1 MDLVVLAGLP
11 GVGKLTV
18 GRALADVTGYRL
30 FHNHLT
36 VDLVLSLFEFGS
48 QPFVELR
55 EEVWLAAIDQAV
67 GANLGG
73 VIFTLAYDHTV
84 RDRFVD
90 QIQEIVEVT
99 GGTVRF
105 VELTCNREE
114 LERRLVLPSRAEFG
128 KLRSVKQ
135 LRSLYQ
141 IGAFDGPQ
149 LPPDRLL
156 VETTGR
162 SADEVAGQI
171 VNELSISTTN
181 GG

>member
-36 VDLVLSLFEFGS
+36 VDLALSLFKFGS

-55 EEVWLAAIDQAV
+55 EEIWLAAIERAF
-67 GANLGG
+67 GAKLKG
-73 VIFTLAYDHTV
+73 VVFTLAFDRTV

-90 QIQEIVEVT
+90 QLQEIVMLT
-99 GGTVRF
+99 GGSLRF
-105 VELTCNREE
+105 VELTCRQEE
-114 LERRLVLPSRAEFG
+114 LESRLVEPSRAEFG
-128 KLRSVKQ
+128 KLRSVEQ
-135 LRSLYQ
+135 LCALHQ
-141 IGAFDGPQ
+141 MGAFEGPS
-149 LPPDRLL
+149 LPPDRLR
-156 VETTGR
+156 VDTTGR
-162 SADEVAGQI
+162 PAKEVAGQI

>member
-36 VDLVLSLFEFGS
+36 VDLALSLFEFGS
-48 QPFVELR
+48 QPFIELR
-55 EEVWLAAIDQAV
+55 EEIWLAAIERAF
-67 GANLGG
+67 GAGLEG
-73 VIFTLAYDHTV
+73 VVFTLAYDRTV

-90 QIQEIVEVT
+90 QIQKIGLLS

-105 VELTCNREE
+105 VELTCKREE
-114 LERRLVLPSRAEFG
+114 LERRLVQPSRAEFG

-135 LRSLYQ
+135 LRNLYQ
-141 IGAFDGPQ
+141 MGAFDGPQ

-162 SADEVAGQI
+162 SADGVAVQI
-171 VNELSISTTN
+171 VNELSISTTKA
-181 GG
+181 G